1 MTLIKGENMFGFT
14 LDKHQSDQRGKG
26 VYILAVDNE
35 PARSDGRLHEGDEII
50 KVSLPHQELCITR
63 Q

>member
-1 MTLIKGENMFGFT
+1 MFGFT
-14 LDKHQSDQRGKG
+14 LDKHQSDQRGRG